1 MSRDDYPTYNGPL
14 EYLWYFRSTANLWL
28 LNPYILLLASLLN
41 SLKGALRVLQD
52 RTHWPNPLRASVH
65 SSVHSC
71 LCGFFFLHKAIKL
84 LSEMHDVFQIPEMRP
99 RLLLALDISVEMVIV
114 LVIRTVWPL
123 LAILLLDTLA
133 W

>member
-1 MSRDDYPTYNGPL
+1 MASCPIHPSAR
-14 EYLWYFRSTANLWL
+14 
-28 LNPYILLLASLLN
+28 LASELTQRGPE
-41 SLKGALRVLQD
+41 SLPGSNTLAYS
-52 RTHWPNPLRASVH
+52 LRASVH

-99 RLLLALDISVEMVIV
+99 RLLLALDLSVEMVIV